1 MAVVGSSSVVRKIDL
16 REVNSK
22 LGAEIAQRTQVERD
36 LRQSLAISEAAR
48 KELADEKF
56 ALDQHA
62 VVAITD
68 VQGRITYANEE
79 G

>member
-22 LGAEIAQRTQVERD
+22 LEAEIAQRTQVERD
-36 LRQSLAISEAAR
+36 LRQSLAISEATLSER
-48 KELADEKF
+48 ADEKS
-56 ALDQHA
+56 ALDQHV

-68 VQGRITYANEE
+68 MRLDLG
-79 G
+79 